1 MISSHEVLYSVII
14 GALHM
19 LEIAPSG
26 HQTMSSDLVYDSVC
40 ARRSQTYPMG
50 LLFFFFFF
58 FNYNIWSFFFFP
70 DITII
75 GYSVH
80 SSLCSPLISVNRVY
94 LILFVGNNSDIY
106 SVFIH
111 EHGLLFFHSRWKDDS
126 CRGKHKA
133 SYWFSFLM
141 REKYQFVCQCEVHSI
156 YPELKADDLRV
167 TS

>member
-1 MISSHEVLYSVII
+1 
-14 GALHM
+14 M

-40 ARRSQTYPMG
+40 KKESDLPDGIAV
-50 LLFFFFFF
+50 FFFFF
-58 FNYNIWSFFFFP
+58 FNYNIWSFFFSP

-111 EHGLLFFHSRWKDDS
+111 EHGLLFFHSR
-126 CRGKHKA
+126 
-133 SYWFSFLM
+133 
-141 REKYQFVCQCEVHSI
+141 
-156 YPELKADDLRV
+156 
-167 TS
+167 